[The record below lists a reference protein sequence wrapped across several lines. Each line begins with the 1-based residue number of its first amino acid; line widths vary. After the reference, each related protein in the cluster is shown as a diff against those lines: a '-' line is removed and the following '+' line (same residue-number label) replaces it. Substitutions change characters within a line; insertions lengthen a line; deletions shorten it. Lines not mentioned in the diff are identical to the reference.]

1 MIIAVWGSSASGKS
15 TLSVQIALALQKNKN
30 NVILIDTNYIVPQC
44 CIWFPKIAP
53 SKLVSLS
60 TILESEITPE
70 GLARQIYLVGNRLGV
85 LGYTKGELAMN
96 SLVQRYDTAAS
107 LLHTAAT
114 ISDYVVVDCQT
125 NITQDHLTYT
135 TLEMSGCKLIVCTPD
150 LRGVSF
156 WMSNVPML
164 ADSKYN
170 MEKSIRILNMVSSIS
185 PVNVVERQIGSIH
198 FALPFDQRVE
208 KKLIDGSLG
217 KTSGYEMSKS
227 YSRVF
232 DSLIGRI
239 LSAT

>member
-185 PVNVVERQIGSIH
+185 PVNAVERQIGSIH